1 MRLDQ
6 VIENALAN
14 ATGRDVFVYRLEG
27 VKMDIEIGIHDYERG
42 VKQRVLV
49 DVVTLVD
56 KAWCGDDDINTIQSA
71 ARLAAARA
79 QLRDGDAT
87 NPTPSQVLP
96 ETLVAGGGASMLR
109 FEMLTSLV
117 GGNLASPSLV
127 RHTLVQAEAAPEGV
141 LVLWAGAQQ
150 ADWDRGAAD
159 DLRAAAATFAARPPE
174 S

>member
-56 KAWCGDDDINTIQSA
+56 KAWSGDDDINTVVDYDYILHGIKEMEKRQFD
-71 ARLAAARA
+71 L
-79 QLRDGDAT
+79 Q
-87 NPTPSQVLP
+87 
-96 ETLVAGGGASMLR
+96 ETLCGEILDIALGPESVVAAQVTTR
-109 FEMLTSLV
+109 KV
-117 GGNLASPSLV
+117 DAYPD
-127 RHTLVQAEAAPEGV
+127 AEAVG
-141 LVLWAGAQQ
+141 LTRFRRKG
-150 ADWDRGAAD
+150 
-159 DLRAAAATFAARPPE
+159 
-174 S
+174 